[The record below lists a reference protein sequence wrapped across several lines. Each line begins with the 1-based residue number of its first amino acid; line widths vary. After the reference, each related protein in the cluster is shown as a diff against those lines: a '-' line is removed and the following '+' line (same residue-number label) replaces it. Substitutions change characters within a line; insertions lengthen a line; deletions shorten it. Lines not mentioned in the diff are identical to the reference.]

1 MVLPFRRLGKVGACM
16 SPEFELVSKIL
27 NGGGMLALSLVVW
40 LELRRLT
47 AAVRSL
53 ELHLIE
59 AVGKVESRQRQT
71 LERLREAGEDSAEF
85 RPPRRPRT
93 RRESD

>member
-1 MVLPFRRLGKVGACM
+1 M
-16 SPEFELVSKIL
+16 SPEFELVSKVL

-71 LERLREAGEDSAEF
+71 LERLRGSDSDDSIET
-85 RPPRRPRT
+85 RPRRPRS

>member
-1 MVLPFRRLGKVGACM
+1 M
-16 SPEFELVSKIL
+16 SPEFELVSKVL
-27 NGGGMLALSLVVW
+27 NGGGMLALSCVVW

-71 LERLREAGEDSAEF
+71 LERLRDAHDSSEDSAEI
-85 RPPRRPRT
+85 RPRRPRT